1 MVAYSKVRGLG
12 IKQDFLEIGLILKN
26 HPILK
31 EKKSYRVKYVSAL
44 EYFIH
49 KYSENDIWAKALL
62 DLYIE
67 KLLDGEYTYIDNFAE
82 YSGQVFATKA
92 RPFKFFSYRYC
103 FIFDCVYMNAL
114 WNEEKRGRIFDELLK
129 IYHKRYEKKLRTVFD
144 FFYNQNTRLDRID
157 QINYMKE
164 CWSKNQEF
172 QEMDPIKILV
182 TANMSAG
189 KSTLLNALIG
199 KKINKTQNA
208 ACTAKIH
215 YIVNKP
221 FEDSF
226 CFKWDYELN
235 LNAKY
240 RELMEDNINNNENE
254 IAVGTYFRSVEQSPK
269 RIWLIDTPGVNSV
282 ENDTHQKIAED
293 AIQTIEADILIHLLN
308 GTNIGTEDDRKY
320 LQFIFDHY
328 KGKILFVVNKMDKFK
343 KREDSIEE
351 TVNKAIDEL
360 KQIGFKNPI
369 VVPASAYAAFLAKK
383 DIFGVRIDEDEQDEL
398 EVLAKKFQNQEFWFD
413 RYYSG
418 STCSQILVP
427 GKEKSSL
434 VLFHSGIPQIEKIIY
449 HLKGQE

>member
-1 MVAYSKVRGLG
+1 
-12 IKQDFLEIGLILKN
+12 
-26 HPILK
+26 
-31 EKKSYRVKYVSAL
+31 
-44 EYFIH
+44 
-49 KYSENDIWAKALL
+49 
-62 DLYIE
+62 
-67 KLLDGEYTYIDNFAE
+67 
-82 YSGQVFATKA
+82 
-92 RPFKFFSYRYC
+92 
-103 FIFDCVYMNAL
+103 
-114 WNEEKRGRIFDELLK
+114 
-129 IYHKRYEKKLRTVFD
+129 
-144 FFYNQNTRLDRID
+144 
-157 QINYMKE
+157 MKE